1 MLASVL
7 VARAAGASALGIFG
21 LALTVGAYA
30 TNIADAGIS
39 QYLLPEL
46 GRRPR
51 REWPALW
58 ADASRLAVRSTL
70 PLLVLYAVV
79 VALLTDGGERF
90 ALLGAA
96 LWWLL
101 LRASGYARPF
111 FIAAER
117 TGIEAAATATEATTG
132 LVAIFALLHVSQSP
146 ALATLGL
153 GLGASVG
160 LAFRLWGLRHIGI
173 AGGRAERAGWALIW
187 AAAPFAAVLVLTAV
201 YLRID
206 VVLLSVFRNSRE
218 VGLYQ
223 PPVRIVTALLIL
235 PDALAAVLLFRS
247 SRSPA
252 HQAIKKRQ
260 ERLLSISVP
269 LGVLLVA
276 LCAVAGKP
284 LLALTFGP
292 EFGQA
297 APALVLLAATVP
309 LALLTAM
316 NGNALTV
323 RGLIWT
329 RVGCLAAA
337 STCAIGLGIPAIVR
351 FGYVGAA
358 AVSVVNEL
366 LLAVAYGIVLRKL
379 CGPDSIV
386 LPRIPR
392 LGRPPGRHQDAGVWH
407 VAHDS

>member
-70 PLLVLYAVV
+70 PLLVLYSIV
-79 VALLTDGGERF
+79 VALLTHGGERF

-132 LVAIFALLHVSQSP
+132 LVVIFALLHVSPSP

-173 AGGRAERAGWALIW
+173 AGGRPERAGWALIW

-276 LCAVAGKP
+276 VCAVAGKP
-284 LLALTFGP
+284 LLALTFGA

-297 APALVLLAATVP
+297 EPALVLLAATVP

-323 RGLIWT
+323 RGLVWT

-366 LLAVAYGIVLRKL
+366 LLAVAYAVVLRRL

-392 LGRPPGRHQDAGVWH
+392 LGRSPGGHQDAGVWH